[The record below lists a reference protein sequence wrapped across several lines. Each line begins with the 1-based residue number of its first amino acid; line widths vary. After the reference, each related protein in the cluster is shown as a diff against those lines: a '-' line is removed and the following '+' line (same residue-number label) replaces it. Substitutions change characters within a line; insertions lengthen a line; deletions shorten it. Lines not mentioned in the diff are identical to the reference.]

1 MVHSLWHELAEN
13 VIAGSESAYA
23 WTGLLDDTG
32 AIEAQHH
39 WEFGRPKLLVRA
51 VAGPLVHGVDAGR
64 V

>member
-1 MVHSLWHELAEN
+1 VEHSLWHELAED
-13 VIAGSESAYA
+13 VIARLERAHA
-23 WTGLLDDTG
+23 WTGLLDDAG

-39 WEFGRPKLLVRA
+39 WKFGRPKLLVRA